1 MHACKLLT
9 TVSRATRV
17 LSCSIFRSAH
27 PGVRPTEFYSDMRNV
42 GLLHSFDNWYAGQI
56 SARLGLCVCPSVWAN
71 HHQAT
76 VPQMGCACCKA
87 FLASVTIMTVSG
99 VLQGG
104 PRLMAIKADW
114 RQEHHAYLAFSCPT
128 EGTTSVLDIQ
138 GTHFQLIHLP
148 GLDPNS
154 PSLLL
159 EALPGGWLVQVTPE
173 VVAFCRVCS
182 TPCLPC

>member
-1 MHACKLLT
+1 M
-9 TVSRATRV
+9 
-17 LSCSIFRSAH
+17 
-27 PGVRPTEFYSDMRNV
+27 
-42 GLLHSFDNWYAGQI
+42 
-56 SARLGLCVCPSVWAN
+56 
-71 HHQAT
+71 
-76 VPQMGCACCKA
+76 
-87 FLASVTIMTVSG
+87 SVTSITVSG

-114 RQEHHAYLAFSCPT
+114 RQEHHAYLAFSFPT

-138 GTHFQLIHLP
+138 GTHFQPIHLP

-173 VVAFCRVCS
+173 VTAIAAFAPKKKVVCHFAAS
-182 TPCLPC
+182 SLEGLHASAYLITI

>member
-1 MHACKLLT
+1 MK
-9 TVSRATRV
+9 
-17 LSCSIFRSAH
+17 
-27 PGVRPTEFYSDMRNV
+27 
-42 GLLHSFDNWYAGQI
+42 
-56 SARLGLCVCPSVWAN
+56 
-71 HHQAT
+71 
-76 VPQMGCACCKA
+76 
-87 FLASVTIMTVSG
+87 VSG

-114 RQEHHAYLAFSCPT
+114 RQEHHAYLAFSFPT

-138 GTHFQLIHLP
+138 GTHFQPIHLP

-173 VVAFCRVCS
+173 VVAI
-182 TPCLPC
+182 TAAKTGLPCCYQQS

>member
-1 MHACKLLT
+1 MYVC
-9 TVSRATRV
+9 
-17 LSCSIFRSAH
+17 
-27 PGVRPTEFYSDMRNV
+27 
-42 GLLHSFDNWYAGQI
+42 
-56 SARLGLCVCPSVWAN
+56 LCAAN

-76 VPQMGCACCKA
+76 VPQMGCACGKA
-87 FLASVTIMTVSG
+87 LFAYMTSMGVLRAAALGGSHYDAEKRKLFFSFLSFSISVSG

-114 RQEHHAYLAFSCPT
+114 RQEHHTYLAFSFPT

-138 GTHFQLIHLP
+138 GTHFQPIHLP

-173 VVAFCRVCS
+173 VVAICTTCRK
-182 TPCLPC
+182 TGLPCCC